1 MLKWISHWVM
11 IYHSD
16 LFLIVLNF
24 TLSSVASSHHVFLGG
39 VEDKEEMGNA
49 PLLPLHTGT

>member
-1 MLKWISHWVM
+1 MM

-39 VEDKEEMGNA
+39 VENKEEVGNA
-49 PLLPLHTGT
+49 LLLPLLTGT